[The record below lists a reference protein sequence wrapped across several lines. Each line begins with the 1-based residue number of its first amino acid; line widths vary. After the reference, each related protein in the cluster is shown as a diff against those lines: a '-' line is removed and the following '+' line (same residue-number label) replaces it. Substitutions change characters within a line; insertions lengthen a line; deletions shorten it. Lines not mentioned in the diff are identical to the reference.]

1 MVAKPKLYTSRTWMY
16 RQYYINKLSE
26 TEIAKLAGT
35 TQQTINN
42 WLRKHGLLKDR

>member
-1 MVAKPKLYTSRTWMY
+1 MVAKPKVYTSKQWLY
-16 RQYYINKLSE
+16 RQYYVLRLSE
-26 TEIAKLAGT
+26 KEIAEKAGT